1 MFGPIEECIPS
12 GRIALDGN
20 STWPVDQRADMEIDN
35 TSEHHVNM
43 ARMYNISAQSCLLL
57 LETDGLM
64 LIEQCEEIGVLWYG
78 RLHW

>member
-12 GRIALDGN
+12 GWIALDGN
-20 STWPVDQRADMEIDN
+20 STGPVGQRTDMEIDN
-35 TSEHHVNM
+35 TSEHHGNM
-43 ARMYNISAQSCLLL
+43 ARMYIISAQSCLLL

-64 LIEQCEEIGVLWYG
+64 LIEHREDIGVLWYG